1 MTSDDRT
8 RLRAVLLERSLRRG
22 DFTLASGARSSY
34 YVDARTTTMS
44 GIGQVLIG
52 RLGLAALDD
61 AGWQPH
67 AIGGLT
73 LGADPVAY
81 AIAHAATLDGRQLDA
96 FTVRKQSKD
105 HGTGRR
111 IEGGL
116 ADGAT
121 VVVTE
126 DVVTTGGS
134 ALRAIEALEAAG
146 ATVLGV
152 LAVVDREQGGRDR
165 LEEAGYALV
174 SLFTASELLAA
185 QDDGDPA
192 MRTV

>member
-1 MTSDDRT
+1 MTNDDRKH
-8 RLRAVLLERSLRRG
+8 LRAVLLERSLRRG
-22 DFTLASGARSSY
+22 DFTLASGARSTY

-52 RLGLAALDD
+52 RLGLAAMDQ
-61 AGWQPH
+61 AGWRPR

-81 AIAHAATLDGRQLDA
+81 AIAHAATLEGRQLDA
-96 FTVRKQSKD
+96 FTVRKQPKV

-116 ADGAT
+116 EAGAS

-134 ALRAIEALEAAG
+134 ALQAIEALAEAG
-146 ATVLGV
+146 ASVLGV
-152 LAVVDREQGGRDR
+152 LAVVDREQGGRER
-165 LEEAGYALV
+165 LQEAGYTLV
-174 SLFTASELLAA
+174 SLFSASELLAS
-185 QDDGDPA
+185 QDDGEPA
-192 MRTV
+192 NRTG

>member
-1 MTSDDRT
+1 MASDDRT
-8 RLRAVLLERSLRRG
+8 RLKSVLLERSLRRG
-22 DFTLASGARSSY
+22 DFTLAGGAHSSY

-44 GIGQVLIG
+44 GVGQVLIG
-52 RLGLAALDD
+52 RLGLAALDE
-61 AGWQPH
+61 AGWRPR

-81 AIAHAATLDGRQLDA
+81 AIAHAATLDDRQLDA
-96 FTVRKQSKD
+96 FTVRKQAKD

-116 ADGAT
+116 AAGST

-134 ALRAIEALEAAG
+134 ALQAIEALERAG

-152 LAVVDREQGGRDR
+152 LAVVDREQGGRQR
-165 LEEAGYALV
+165 LADAGYGLV
-174 SLFTASELLAA
+174 ALFTASELLAD
-185 QDDGDPA
+185 QGGEEPA
-192 MRTV
+192 NRTG